1 MRVLTPDFLQGLLH
15 QSLAETPDFR
25 PKVLRKTEDP
35 HFHPHHLP
43 FPFPSWPVCMTLG
56 IPGASSLLQIGL
68 AYAFGVLLAL
78 AVASATS
85 GGHFSPAITVAQV
98 VFLRFPPLKALRYIV
113 AQIFG
118 AYIACLLVYVQY
130 KTLIL
135 EASAIL
141 DAKPGGS
148 GPVFF
153 TPNGPGGIFALA
165 LPLGSNM
172 GRAFVNEFVCD
183 YILGIT
189 IFACLDPT
197 NMLVPPAFAP
207 FIIAM
212 AYAAAIWSFSAN
224 GLIANTARDL
234 GGRLAALTIWG
245 LPAGGGSYA
254 AMAALTN
261 IPAMLLS
268 YLTYDLLFS
277 DSDRVVDNSHLE
289 LLNAH
294 KNHRRMGAGRPLT
307 PESEGMDHE
316 KGVVGVVERV

>member
-1 MRVLTPDFLQGLLH
+1 MF
-15 QSLAETPDFR
+15 
-25 PKVLRKTEDP
+25 
-35 HFHPHHLP
+35 
-43 FPFPSWPVCMTLG
+43 
-56 IPGASSLLQIGL
+56 
-68 AYAFGVLLAL
+68 
-78 AVASATS
+78 VA
-85 GGHFSPAITVAQV
+85 
-98 VFLRFPPLKALRYIV
+98 K
-113 AQIFG
+113 
-118 AYIACLLVYVQY
+118 
-130 KTLIL
+130 
-135 EASAIL
+135 
-141 DAKPGGS
+141 
-148 GPVFF
+148 
-153 TPNGPGGIFALA
+153 
-165 LPLGSNM
+165 
-172 GRAFVNEFVCD
+172 D

-277 DSDRVVDNSHLE
+277 DSDRVVDSSHLE
-289 LLNAH
+289 VLNAH